1 MRGALFSPSLG
12 RHRLR
17 KAPNRLDSGFARLLA
32 LHGMGRETCR
42 LVALTSARW
51 VFRAVM
57 TYGGGELVCS
67 VIS

>member
-1 MRGALFSPSLG
+1 MRGALFSPSPG

-17 KAPNRLDSGFARLLA
+17 KVPNRLDDGFRACMDCMENLSCCL
-32 LHGMGRETCR
+32 
-42 LVALTSARW
+42 ALTSARW

-67 VIS
+67 VVS